1 MACENILSLPALF
14 LLEHLFAPCV
24 NCWIPQVINGGP
36 QRGMGIVQGVPR
48 DTPTP
53 PELWYEFQRLDH
65 FNPKDHSSWQ
75 QVFIH
80 VFCFMRVSF
89 ILR

>member
-1 MACENILSLPALF
+1 M
-14 LLEHLFAPCV
+14 
-24 NCWIPQVINGGP
+24 INGGP

-75 QVFIH
+75 QVLILFHARKFYIEILVANLATLH
-80 VFCFMRVSF
+80 DKQCRPRPNAKVPVSTVAY
-89 ILR
+89 